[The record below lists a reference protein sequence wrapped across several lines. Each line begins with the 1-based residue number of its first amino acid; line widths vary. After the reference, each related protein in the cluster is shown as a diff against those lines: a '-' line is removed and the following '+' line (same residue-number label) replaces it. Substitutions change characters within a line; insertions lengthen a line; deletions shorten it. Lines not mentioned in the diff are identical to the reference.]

1 MNYLAPSVLSADFS
15 TLGNDI
21 AAVAAAGAEIIHL
34 DVMDGQFVPNISFGA
49 PVIASV
55 RKVTD
60 ALFDVHLMIEEPVRY
75 LEAFKKAGADIITV
89 HYEACT
95 DVKATL
101 QKIESFGL
109 KVGLAISPDTSVDV
123 IEPYMSLV
131 DMVLVMSVYPG
142 FGGQS
147 FIENSLDKV
156 REVRRM
162 ADRLGKEDL
171 WIEVDGGIGAANI
184 RNVKAAGANVFVA
197 GSAVFRGNA
206 AENVRKLRE
215 LISDDLNEG

>member
-15 TLGNDI
+15 VLGEEI
-21 AAVAAAGAEIIHL
+21 AAVAAAGAEVIHL

-89 HYEACT
+89 HYEACA

-101 QKIESFGL
+101 EQIKAMGL
-109 KVGLAISPDTSVDV
+109 KAGLAVSPDTPASVV
-123 IEPYMSLV
+123 ESFIPLV
-131 DMVLVMSVYPG
+131 DMILVMSVYPG

-147 FIENSLDKV
+147 FIAGSLDKV
-156 REVRRM
+156 RAVKEM
-162 ADRLGKEDL
+162 AAKAGKEEM
-171 WIEVDGGIGAANI
+171 WIEVDGGIGAGNI
-184 RNVKAAGANVFVA
+184 REVKAAGANVLVA
-197 GSAVFRGNA
+197 GSAVFKGNA

-215 LISDDLNEG
+215 YIQD

>member
-15 TLGNDI
+15 ALGEEI
-21 AAVAAAGAEIIHL
+21 AAVAAAGAEVIHL

-89 HYEACT
+89 HYEACA

-101 QKIESFGL
+101 EQIKAMGL
-109 KVGLAISPDTSVDV
+109 KAGLAVSPDTPASVV
-123 IEPYMSLV
+123 EPFIPLV
-131 DMVLVMSVYPG
+131 DMILVMSVYPG

-147 FIENSLDKV
+147 FIAGSLDKV
-156 REVRRM
+156 RAVKEM
-162 ADRLGKEDL
+162 AAKAGKEEM
-171 WIEVDGGIGAANI
+171 WIEVDGGIGAGNI
-184 RNVKAAGANVFVA
+184 REVKAAGANVLVA
-197 GSAVFRGNA
+197 GSAVFKGNA

-215 LISDDLNEG
+215 YIQD

>member
-15 TLGNDI
+15 ALGEEI

-89 HYEACT
+89 HYEACQ

-101 QKIESFGL
+101 EEIKAMGL
-109 KVGLAISPDTSVDV
+109 KAGLAVSPDTPASVV
-123 IEPYMSLV
+123 ESFIPLV

-147 FIENSLDKV
+147 FIESSLDKV
-156 REVRRM
+156 R
-162 ADRLGKEDL
+162 
-171 WIEVDGGIGAANI
+171 
-184 RNVKAAGANVFVA
+184 
-197 GSAVFRGNA
+197 AV
-206 AENVRKLRE
+206 
-215 LISDDLNEG
+215 

>member
-15 TLGNDI
+15 ALGEEI
-21 AAVAAAGAEIIHL
+21 AAVAAAGAEVIHL

-89 HYEACT
+89 HYEACA

-101 QKIESFGL
+101 EQIKAMGL
-109 KVGLAISPDTSVDV
+109 KAGLAVSPDTPASVV
-123 IEPYMSLV
+123 EPFIPLV
-131 DMVLVMSVYPG
+131 DMILVMSVYPG

-147 FIENSLDKV
+147 FIAGSLDKV
-156 REVRRM
+156 RAVKEM
-162 ADRLGKEDL
+162 AAKAGKEEM
-171 WIEVDGGIGAANI
+171 WIEVDGGIGAGNI
-184 RNVKAAGANVFVA
+184 REVKAAGANVMVA
-197 GSAVFRGNA
+197 GSAVFKGNA
-206 AENVRKLRE
+206 AENVRKLGE
-215 LISDDLNEG
+215 YIQD

>member
-15 TLGNDI
+15 ALGEEI
-21 AAVAAAGAEIIHL
+21 AAVAAAGAEVIHL

-89 HYEACT
+89 HYEACA

-101 QKIESFGL
+101 EQIKAMGL
-109 KVGLAISPDTSVDV
+109 KAGLAVSPDTPASVV
-123 IEPYMSLV
+123 ESFIPLV
-131 DMVLVMSVYPG
+131 DMILVMSVYPG

-147 FIENSLDKV
+147 FIAGSLDKV
-156 REVRRM
+156 RAVKEM
-162 ADRLGKEDL
+162 AAKAGKEEM
-171 WIEVDGGIGAANI
+171 WIEVDGGIGAGNI
-184 RNVKAAGANVFVA
+184 REVKAAGANVLVA
-197 GSAVFRGNA
+197 GSAVFKGNA

-215 LISDDLNEG
+215 YIQD